1 MTYVVKGECV
11 DCKHT
16 TCVKVCPVDCSFE
29 LENTLV
35 IDPKICIDCAICEPS
50 VPVNAIVS
58 DRKLKPE
65 EQHWLEFN
73 AEMSPSGGK
82 INPPVITKVKDPMP
96 TYEEA
101 AKYTADEQWSKVSRI
116 PFKEID

>member
-16 TCVKVCPVDCSFE
+16 TCVKVCPVDCFYE
-29 LENTLV
+29 GENTLV
-35 IDPKICIDCAICEPS
+35 IDPDVCIDCAICEPEC
-50 VPVNAIVS
+50 PVNAIVS

-65 EQHWLEFN
+65 DQKWLEFN
-73 AEMSPSGGK
+73 TEMSKVWPN
-82 INPPVITKVKDPMP
+82 IRKVKDPMP
-96 TYEEA
+96 TFEEA
-101 AKYTADEQWSKVSRI
+101 AKYTADEQWTKVSRI

>member
-16 TCVKVCPVDCSFE
+16 TCVKVCPVDCFFE

-35 IDPKICIDCAICEPS
+35 IDPKICIDCAICEPEC
-50 VPVNAIVS
+50 PVDAIVS

-65 EQHWLEFN
+65 DQKWLDFN
-73 AEMSPSGGK
+73 ADYSPSGGK
-82 INPPVITKVKDPMP
+82 INPPVITKVKEPMP
-96 TYEEA
+96 TFEEA

-116 PFKEID
+116 PVKEID

>member
-16 TCVKVCPVDCSFE
+16 ACVKVCPVDCFFE

-35 IDPKICIDCAICEPS
+35 IDPKICIDCAICEPEC
-50 VPVNAIVS
+50 PVDAIVS
-58 DRKLKPE
+58 DRKLAPE
-65 EQHWLEFN
+65 DQKWLDFN

-82 INPPVITKVKDPMP
+82 IDPPVITKVKPPMEGH
-96 TYEEA
+96 EEA
-101 AKYTADEQWSKVSRI
+101 IKRTPDEQWSYVSRI
-116 PFKEID
+116 PFKEIT

>member
-16 TCVKVCPVDCSFE
+16 TCVKVCPVDCFFE

-35 IDPKICIDCAICEPS
+35 IDPKICIDCAICEPEC
-50 VPVNAIVS
+50 PVNAIVS
-58 DRKLKPE
+58 DRKLEPE
-65 EQHWLEFN
+65 EQHWLDFN

-82 INPPVITKVKDPMP
+82 IDPPVITKVKDPMP